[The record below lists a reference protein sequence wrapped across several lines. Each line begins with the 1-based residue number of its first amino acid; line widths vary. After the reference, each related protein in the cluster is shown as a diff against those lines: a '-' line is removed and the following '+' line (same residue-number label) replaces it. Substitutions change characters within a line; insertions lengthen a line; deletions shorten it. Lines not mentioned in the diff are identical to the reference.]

1 MKALILAGGF
11 GTRLSEET
19 DLLPKPLVEIGGK
32 PIIWHLMKIYSAAG
46 INDFVVLCGYKG
58 FLLKKYFADFQMH
71 TSDVFV
77 DLTTDTVEYVRRETE
92 PWRIRLID
100 TGLDTMTGGRIRRVR
115 DIVGDETFCLTYGD
129 GLSDVNV
136 ADIVAEH
143 RERQKYATVMAVP
156 SPGRFGVLDIGG
168 DGTVERFAEKPA
180 NEAGYINAGFFVLEP
195 QIFDYLG
202 GDSTVWEEEPLRR
215 LAAEGQLHAYKHHG
229 FWRPMDSLRDKRE
242 LESLWLGQPPWKLW

>member
-19 DLLPKPLVEIGGK
+19 DFLPKPLVEIGGR

-58 FLLKKYFADFQMH
+58 FLLKKYFAEYQMH

-77 DLTTDTVEYVRRETE
+77 DLENDTVEYVRRDAE

-100 TGLDTMTGGRIRRVR
+100 TGLETMTGGRIQRVR
-115 DIVGDETFCLTYGD
+115 DIVGEETFCLTYGD

-136 ADIVAEH
+136 ADIIAAH
-143 RERQKYATVMAVP
+143 RAAKRYATVMAVR

-168 DGTVERFAEKPA
+168 DGTVERFAEKPD
-180 NEAGYINAGFFVLEP
+180 NESGYINAGFFVLEP

-202 GDSTVWEEEPLRR
+202 GDTTVWEDEPLRR
-215 LAAEGQLHAYKHHG
+215 LATDGQLHAYKHHG

-242 LESLWLGQPPWKLW
+242 LESLWTRQPPWKLW

>member
-1 MKALILAGGF
+1 
-11 GTRLSEET
+11 
-19 DLLPKPLVEIGGK
+19 
-32 PIIWHLMKIYSAAG
+32 
-46 INDFVVLCGYKG
+46 
-58 FLLKKYFADFQMH
+58 
-71 TSDVFV
+71 
-77 DLTTDTVEYVRRETE
+77 
-92 PWRIRLID
+92 
-100 TGLDTMTGGRIRRVR
+100 
-115 DIVGDETFCLTYGD
+115 
-129 GLSDVNV
+129 
-136 ADIVAEH
+136 
-143 RERQKYATVMAVP
+143 
-156 SPGRFGVLDIGG
+156 VLDIGG